1 MDGLALCAPVACGL
15 WPVACG
21 AWRLCLLVAEWLWLW
36 IAAIADVTAACCY
49 CCCYWPE
56 SGCAVLLLLLLLLL
70 LLADDLLLAPVL
82 HETPPCTCTPHV
94 HRARAAAR
102 RYGAGCWQLLGA
114 LCLSPP
120 PPPRPPWPGLALT
133 FYPPRPP
140 LLSLLRSRLSS
151 LFHRPPA
158 ASRRLPPLPRSR
170 YCQCTAGGCGG
181 AGAAGAELGAAG
193 SWALALGELGEGEQ
207 QLGAGGKP
215 ALCRSDSWQWLWRV
229 SATVLGAGAVSCVS
243 SASASCCRLPTAGL

>member
-1 MDGLALCAPVACGL
+1 MQCVHNALHCIICICFGRCMDGLALCAPVACGL

-120 PPPRPPWPGLALT
+120 PLPALPGPDWPSPFTPHAPLCSPCFALGS
-133 FYPPRPP
+133 
-140 LLSLLRSRLSS
+140 LLSSIALPP
-151 LFHRPPA
+151 PPA
-158 ASRRLPPLPRSR
+158 ASHLSLEVDTASVLPAAAAERERLGRSWEQLGVGR
-170 YCQCTAGGCGG
+170 WRWASWERESSSWVLGGNQRSAALTAGSGSG
-181 AGAAGAELGAAG
+181 AF
-193 SWALALGELGEGEQ
+193 Q
-207 QLGAGGKP
+207 P
-215 ALCRSDSWQWLWRV
+215 RC
-229 SATVLGAGAVSCVS
+229 
-243 SASASCCRLPTAGL
+243 